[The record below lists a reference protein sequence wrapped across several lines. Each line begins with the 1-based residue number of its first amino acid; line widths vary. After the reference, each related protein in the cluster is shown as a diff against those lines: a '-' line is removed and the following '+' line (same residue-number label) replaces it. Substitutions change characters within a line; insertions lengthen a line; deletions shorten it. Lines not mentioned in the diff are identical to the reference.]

1 MSGNNSGHGFG
12 NRIASNSTTTLL
24 GINETFTGTV
34 INCFDYDSIRISI
47 SSDTNSSLNGIEIQF
62 NDDSSNTVFD
72 YYITDNY
79 FTPEEYS
86 RVFPIKGRYCR
97 IKYENGSTA
106 QTRFR
111 LETSLKRNGDYVE
124 ENQMKFYKSIDN
136 KSITSLVSDAIYT
149 GTGEDVSKYSNID
162 LNIESDQTSATNG
175 INVQFSSDNI
185 NWTTNNNIGT
195 NTYSVSNSLYNKSYI
210 VEKKYFRVVYTNG
223 SSSQKKFLLTCLFH
237 PRDKIN
243 EHKTQIID
251 FPDKNVDAF
260 SRLRVSNVTTLA
272 HFKNTQSTDQ
282 ISKCEDITG
291 TASKTHNISDS
302 SVSLRVEAA
311 NSKII
316 RQSRRYITYQPGKSL
331 LIFVTGVLDTG
342 KYSLTVPVSGHNE
355 SDTISRIG
363 YYDESNGYFFKYE
376 ANGSG
381 TGNLYIVERLQNS
394 ITSVDNEIK
403 QNCWNCDTMDCYG
416 PSKLKLDP
424 TTSQIFLIDMEWLG
438 VGRVRVGCVMGG
450 KIIYLH
456 EFLHS
461 NTKTTTYIGTATLP
475 IRYELTSGS
484 TGSNYNGTM
493 REICGTVISEGGYT
507 PLGNPFSISMIDHSD
522 SPTSGTNNTAILSN
536 QNEVPLIAIR
546 LKHTN
551 RRATSQFL
559 GYSIVC
565 TTNANILLR
574 VRHYSEY
581 SDETSNQ
588 TPMTKTAAWENV
600 NADSYVEF
608 DINDDNSGSSMEMSS
623 ANSRIVAT
631 SYISN
636 NTDISINDV
645 KREIYLTAG
654 VEQSTSNNTK
664 RDVVLLTAQNV
675 GSSSNE
681 KVSASIHWSEF
692 D

>member
-1 MSGNNSGHGFG
+1 MSGNNSEHGFG
-12 NRIASNSTTTLL
+12 NRIASNSTTTVL
-24 GINETFTGTV
+24 GINEIFTGTV

-47 SSDTNSSLNGIEIQF
+47 SSDTNSSLNGIEIEF
-62 NDDSSNTVFD
+62 NDNLSNTVFD

-97 IKYENGSTA
+97 IKYKNGSTA

-111 LETSLKRNGDYVE
+111 LDTSLKRNGDYVE

-136 KSITSLVSDAIYT
+136 KSITSLESNGVYT
-149 GTGEDVSKYSNID
+149 GIGEDVSKYSNID
-162 LNIESDQTSATNG
+162 LNVESDQVSATNG

-185 NWTTNNNIGT
+185 NWTTNTNIGT

-223 SSSQKKFLLTCLFH
+223 SSAQKKFLISCIFH
-237 PRDKIN
+237 PRNKINQDKI
-243 EHKTQIID
+243 QIID

-260 SRLRVSNVTTLA
+260 SRLRVSDVTTLA
-272 HFKNTQSTDQ
+272 QFKNTQSTDL
-282 ISKCEDITG
+282 ILKCENIIG
-291 TASKTHNISDS
+291 TASKTHNIHDS

-342 KYSLTVPVSGHNE
+342 KYSLTVPASGHNE

-376 ANGSG
+376 ANGLG

-403 QNCWNCDTMDCYG
+403 QNCWNLDTMDGFG
-416 PSKLKLDP
+416 PSSLNLDP

-475 IRYELTSGS
+475 IRYELTSSS

-522 SPTSGTNNTAILSN
+522 SPVSHTAILSN
-536 QNEVPLIAIR
+536 QNETPLIAIR

-551 RRATSQFL
+551 RRATAQIL
-559 GYSIVC
+559 GYSIIC
-565 TTNANILLR
+565 TTDASIL
-574 VRHYSEY
+574 VRIRYFPEY

-588 TPMTKTAAWENV
+588 TPMTKTSAWESVDTN
-600 NADSYVEF
+600 SYVEF
-608 DINDDNSGSSMEMSS
+608 DINNINSGNSMGMTST
-623 ANSRIVAT
+623 NSRIIAT
-631 SYISN
+631 SYISKN
-636 NTDISINDV
+636 SDVGINDV

-654 VEQSTSNNTK
+654 VEQPTSNNTK
-664 RDVVLLTAQNV
+664 RDVILLTVQNV
-675 GSSSNE
+675 VSSNNE